1 MGTRPYDESRWF
13 HQVFHASSTSQL
25 VSYHLQYNNSNI
37 VFQKTEEGSNTME
50 HFIGYQFNTPVSSW
64 GTISPIFRSSFAL
77 ICTSSL
83 PTSALISTRSC
94 PLHQKKKWMTT
105 IDKAYR
111 QEKYARTA
119 KGVHNSS
126 KNRPVRWRI
135 PGNMTD
141 ITADIP
147 NFKTATSFNL
157 PNTNCTISRTF
168 RKESIVT

>member
-1 MGTRPYDESRWF
+1 MMNQGDSIKFFMPHPPHSWF
-13 HQVFHASSTSQL
+13 LTIC
-25 VSYHLQYNNSNI
+25 NIII
-37 VFQKTEEGSNTME
+37 VFQKTEEDSNTVE

-64 GTISPIFRSSFAL
+64 GAISPIFRSSFAL

-83 PTSALISTRSC
+83 PTSALISSRSC

-105 IDKAYR
+105 IRKAYR
-111 QEKYARTA
+111 QKKYARTA
-119 KGVHNSS
+119 NGIHNSS

-141 ITADIP
+141 ITSNIP

-157 PNTNCTISRTF
+157 PNTNCTIGRTF
-168 RKESIVT
+168 RKGAILT

>member
-1 MGTRPYDESRWF
+1 MNQGDSIKFFMFHPPHSWF
-13 HQVFHASSTSQL
+13 LTICGII
-25 VSYHLQYNNSNI
+25 I
-37 VFQKTEEGSNTME
+37 VFQKTGEGS
-50 HFIGYQFNTPVSSW
+50 NTPVSSW
-64 GTISPIFRSSFAL
+64 GAISPIWRSSFAL

-83 PTSALISTRSC
+83 PTSALISSRSC

-157 PNTNCTISRTF
+157 PNTNCTIARTF

>member
-1 MGTRPYDESRWF
+1 MMNQGDSIKYFMFHPPHSWF
-13 HQVFHASSTSQL
+13 LTIC
-25 VSYHLQYNNSNI
+25 NIII
-37 VFQKTEEGSNTME
+37 VFQKTEEDSNTVE

-64 GTISPIFRSSFAL
+64 GAISPIFRSSFAL

-105 IDKAYR
+105 IRKAYR
-111 QEKYARTA
+111 QKKYARTA
-119 KGVHNSS
+119 NGIHNSS

-141 ITADIP
+141 ITSDIP

-157 PNTNCTISRTF
+157 PNTNCTIARTF
-168 RKESIVT
+168 RKESIIT